1 MGESYLLLDSPREH
15 HDRLVAELVTP
26 LAREIRDDPELSSLF
41 YVRLSSPG
49 WQVRWRVVGEDGWLA
64 GRYRPLADRYLAPL
78 REAGVITA
86 VEETRYEPETERYG
100 GPAGMALA
108 EELYTL
114 DTLACLDLLEL
125 GRQGRLARTPRELAL
140 LLGERLADLLGLT
153 GERRERYYRF
163 GYGWTEEMGTLEP
176 DELAGLEE
184 RYRRLEPD
192 LSALLGGEASERPEV
207 LWGGTGAAAVVE
219 RFLAGAREVTDRL
232 LAAHA
237 RGEIA
242 QHVSYLAWSYHHL
255 LCNRL
260 GITPFVEALLSWLMH
275 RHHAGAPLPAP
286 APAPRA

>member
-1 MGESYLLLDSPREH
+1 MTESYLLLDSPRAH
-15 HDRLVAELVTP
+15 HDRVVAELVTP
-26 LAREIRDDPELSSLF
+26 LAREIRGEPELSSLF
-41 YVRLSSPG
+41 YVRLSSPA
-49 WQVRWRVVGEDGWLA
+49 WQVRFRVVGEDGWLA

-78 REAGVITA
+78 REAGVVTA

-125 GRQGRLARTPRELAL
+125 GRQGRLGRTPRELAL
-140 LLGERLADLLGLT
+140 LLGERLADLLRLT

-192 LSALLGGEASERPEV
+192 LTELLGGEASERPDV
-207 LWGGTGAAAVVE
+207 LWGGAEAAAVVE
-219 RFLAGAREVTDRL
+219 RFLAGAREVTGRL

-237 RGEIA
+237 RGEVA
-242 QHVSYLAWSYHHL
+242 QHVSYLGWSYHHL

-286 APAPRA
+286 APRA